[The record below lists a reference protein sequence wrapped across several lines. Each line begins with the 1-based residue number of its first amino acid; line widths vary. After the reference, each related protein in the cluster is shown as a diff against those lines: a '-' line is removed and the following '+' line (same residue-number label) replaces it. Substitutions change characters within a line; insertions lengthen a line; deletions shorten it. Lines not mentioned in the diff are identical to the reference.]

1 MSHNKITV
9 GSQTQTSAGDIS
21 LSTNNLSDVAYSSLS
36 SNDLI
41 EYNGSSYENVAKAST
56 LLVAQ
61 SLFANN
67 NKDADGS
74 LIFTFVFTDS
84 TSNDNTANSLFVDA
98 TNSGYGIALIT
109 GSLATSQVSPAGLQI
124 GGSGNRFYSK
134 YKVPTG
140 QYLLIASTRG
150 FFQDST
156 GNSLMSWM
164 NESYDV
170 LGNAVEILPASGGQR
185 GSKKMFG
192 YINTNV
198 DIYVHIGFI
207 STLKHARARHSNG
220 TTVQILRIGDYQ
232 S

>member
-1 MSHNKITV
+1 MSHNKIKVAGQAPDTA
-9 GSQTQTSAGDIS
+9 GSVN
-21 LSTNNLSDVAYSSLS
+21 LSTSDLSDITYSSLS

-41 EYNGSSYENVAKAST
+41 QYNGSSYENVSKAST
-56 LLVAQ
+56 VLIAQ
-61 SLFANN
+61 SLFSNN
-67 NKDADGS
+67 NKDATGS
-74 LIFTFVFTDS
+74 GVFAFVFTDS

-98 TNSGYGIALIT
+98 QNSGYGIADIT

-124 GGSGNRFYSK
+124 GSSGKRFYCK
-134 YKVPTG
+134 YEVPTG
-140 QYLLIASTRG
+140 QYILVASTRG

-164 NESYDV
+164 DENYNV

-185 GSKKMFG
+185 GSKKIFG
-192 YINTNV
+192 YVNTNTT
-198 DIYVHIGFI
+198 IYVHLGFI
-207 STLKHARARHSNG
+207 STSKHARAREANG

>member
-9 GSQTQTSAGDIS
+9 NSQALTSAGDIS
-21 LSTNNLSDVAYSSLS
+21 LSTSNLSDVAYSSLS

-41 EYNGSSYENVAKAST
+41 EYNGSSYENVSKAST
-56 LLVAQ
+56 VLIAQ
-61 SLFANN
+61 SLFSNN
-67 NKDADGS
+67 NKDATGS
-74 LIFTFVFTDS
+74 GVFAFVFTDS

-98 TNSGYGIALIT
+98 QSSGYGIADIT

-124 GGSGNRFYSK
+124 GSSGKRFYCK
-134 YKVPTG
+134 YEVPTG
-140 QYLLIASTRG
+140 QYILVASTRG

-164 NESYDV
+164 DENYNV

-185 GSKKMFG
+185 GSKKIFG
-192 YINTNV
+192 YVNTNTT
-198 DIYVHIGFI
+198 IYVHLGFI
-207 STLKHARARHSNG
+207 STSKHARAREANG

>member
-1 MSHNKITV
+1 MSHNKIKV
-9 GSQTQTSAGDIS
+9 AGQALDTAGRVN
-21 LSTNNLSDVAYSSLS
+21 LSTSNLSDIAYSSLS

-41 EYNGSSYENVAKAST
+41 EYNGSSYENVAKANT

-67 NKDADGS
+67 NNTATGS
-74 LIFTFVFTDS
+74 GVFNFVFTNS

-98 TNSGYGIALIT
+98 QSSGYGIADIT
-109 GSLATSQVSPAGLQI
+109 GSLDTSQVCPSGLQI
-124 GGSGNRFYSK
+124 GSNGKRFYCK
-134 YKVPTG
+134 YEVPTG
-140 QYLLIASTRG
+140 QYILVASTRG

-164 NESYDV
+164 DENYNV

-185 GSKKMFG
+185 GSKKIFG
-192 YINTNV
+192 YVNTNTT
-198 DIYVHIGFI
+198 IHVHLGFI
-207 STLKHARARHSNG
+207 STSKHARAREANG